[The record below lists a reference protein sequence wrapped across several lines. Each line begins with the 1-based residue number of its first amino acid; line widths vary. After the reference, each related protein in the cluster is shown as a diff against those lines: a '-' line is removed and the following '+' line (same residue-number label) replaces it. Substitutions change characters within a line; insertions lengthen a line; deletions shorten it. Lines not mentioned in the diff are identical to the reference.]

1 MRKSILRRSLTSLL
15 ALVMV
20 ASLFTVCGFGA
31 MAETTELKLKTFGGE
46 ALFEAA
52 EGVGNTNDEDMP
64 IYTSF
69 QNVIGRVSVQPD
81 NFMFHSV
88 GVRHND
94 SAGNLAYQK
103 GDQLEFVVRLM
114 ADESYSAGTLFEY
127 EFAFDA
133 FEGRDDLIYTQ
144 QIDEA
149 AYDAA
154 ETKTETITGVSYSY
168 KEFRFVCD
176 LEHDDFSDPTKDG
189 QIRAMAKNAAPVT
202 VYFWGAYNKTAGTT
216 IAEYEG
222 NSLGAQAG
230 IQNYYENVYDGP
242 VVGVAS
248 YASDHDRATMRDWH
262 VAPYCFNAFDA
273 DRDNPILLL
282 DRLGASLPAG
292 NYSLGIEMS
301 TMVAL
306 KTTDKCLVTVYD
318 GTKKL
323 NEMVVTEAMVNA
335 AAGKDTGI
343 FAEYRMDFTVPEESA
358 DNEITFS
365 IQLFDSNDIKIR
377 NVSYY
382 TAVDASATIP
392 EASKTVQDMINS
404 LAIENKE
411 AIQAARAEL
420 EKLDIIGQAWVG
432 EEALEKLESYEKA
445 QADAAQIMSAITD
458 LGNAADI
465 NVSNYAEKTQALN
478 NAEKAYN
485 QFVALYGEADS
496 AKLITNAA
504 ALKAVREAYDAAKSQ
519 DQERLEA
526 IEAVE
531 ELIDAIGDVTKDN
544 FADKLE
550 AIKAAEAARDKLLAD
565 YNQATVDAV
574 SNLSKLT
581 EAREKYDEYV
591 AMPDVLY
598 GDADGDEDVDPTDA
612 LKALQHTVELTK
624 LEGDRFTAADV
635 DGNKEVNA
643 TDALYILQY
652 VVDIIA
658 EFPVEK

>member
-1 MRKSILRRSLTSLL
+1 MQKSILRRSLTSLL

-31 MAETTELKLKTFGGE
+31 MAETTELKLKAFGGE

-69 QNVIGRVSVQPD
+69 QDVIGRVSVQPD

-88 GVRHND
+88 GVRHSD
-94 SAGNLAYQK
+94 SAENLAYKK

-114 ADESYSAGTLFEY
+114 ADESYSSGTLFEY

-133 FEGRDDLIYTQ
+133 FKGRDDLIYMQ

-154 ETKTETITGVSYSY
+154 ETKTDAITGVSY
-168 KEFRFVCD
+168 KEFSLVCD
-176 LEHDDFSDPTKDG
+176 LEHDDFNDPTKEG

-202 VYFWGAYNKTAGTT
+202 VYFWGAYNKTTQTT
-216 IAEYEG
+216 IVEYEG

-230 IQNYYENVYDGP
+230 SQGYYENVYDGP
-242 VVGVAS
+242 AVGIAS
-248 YASDHDRATMRDWH
+248 YASDHGQATGRDWH
-262 VAPYCFNAFDA
+262 LAPYCFNAFGA
-273 DRDNPILLL
+273 DRDNPVLLL

-306 KTTDKCLVTVYD
+306 GTLDKCLVTVYD

-323 NEMVVTEAMVNA
+323 NDMVVTEAMVNA

-358 DNEITFS
+358 GKEITFS

-382 TAVDASATIP
+382 TAVDASATMP
-392 EASKTVQDMINS
+392 EASKNVQDMING
-404 LAIENKE
+404 LTIEKKE

-420 EKLDIIGQAWVG
+420 DKLDIIGQAWVG
-432 EEALEKLESYEKA
+432 EEALKKLESYEKA
-445 QADAAQIMSAITD
+445 QADAAQIMSAITA

-485 QFVALYGEADS
+485 QFVALYGEEDS

-504 ALKAVREAYDAAKSQ
+504 DLKAVREAYNAAKSQ
-519 DQERLEA
+519 DQERLDA
-526 IEAVE
+526 IAAVE
-531 ELIDAIGDVTKDN
+531 KLIDAIGDVTKDN

-550 AIKAAEAARDKLLAD
+550 AIETAEAARDKLLAD

-574 SNLSKLT
+574 SNLNKLT
-581 EAREKYDEYV
+581 QAREKYDEYV
-591 AMPDVLY
+591 AMPDVVY
-598 GDADGDEDVDPTDA
+598 GDVDDDGDIDPTDA
-612 LKALQHTVELTK
+612 LKVLQHTVDLAK

-635 DGNKEVNA
+635 DGNKDVNA

-652 VVDIIA
+652 VVEIIDT
-658 EFPVEK
+658 FPVEK

>member
-1 MRKSILRRSLTSLL
+1 MAQEVGHLPGRE
-15 ALVMV
+15 
-20 ASLFTVCGFGA
+20 GA
-31 MAETTELKLKTFGGE
+31 
-46 ALFEAA
+46 
-52 EGVGNTNDEDMP
+52 
-64 IYTSF
+64 
-69 QNVIGRVSVQPD
+69 
-81 NFMFHSV
+81 
-88 GVRHND
+88 
-94 SAGNLAYQK
+94 
-103 GDQLEFVVRLM
+103 
-114 ADESYSAGTLFEY
+114 
-127 EFAFDA
+127 DA
-133 FEGRDDLIYTQ
+133 
-144 QIDEA
+144 
-149 AYDAA
+149 
-154 ETKTETITGVSYSY
+154 
-168 KEFRFVCD
+168 
-176 LEHDDFSDPTKDG
+176 
-189 QIRAMAKNAAPVT
+189 
-202 VYFWGAYNKTAGTT
+202 
-216 IAEYEG
+216 
-222 NSLGAQAG
+222 
-230 IQNYYENVYDGP
+230 
-242 VVGVAS
+242 
-248 YASDHDRATMRDWH
+248 
-262 VAPYCFNAFDA
+262 
-273 DRDNPILLL
+273 
-282 DRLGASLPAG
+282 
-292 NYSLGIEMS
+292 
-301 TMVAL
+301 
-306 KTTDKCLVTVYD
+306 
-318 GTKKL
+318 
-323 NEMVVTEAMVNA
+323 
-335 AAGKDTGI
+335 
-343 FAEYRMDFTVPEESA
+343 
-358 DNEITFS
+358 S

-404 LAIENKE
+404 LTIENKE

-420 EKLDIIGQAWVG
+420 EKLNIIGQAWVG
-432 EEALEKLESYEKA
+432 EEALKKLESYEKA

-544 FADKLE
+544 FADKLK
-550 AIKAAEAARDKLLAD
+550 AIEAAEAARDKLLAD

-581 EAREKYDEYV
+581 EARKKYDEYV